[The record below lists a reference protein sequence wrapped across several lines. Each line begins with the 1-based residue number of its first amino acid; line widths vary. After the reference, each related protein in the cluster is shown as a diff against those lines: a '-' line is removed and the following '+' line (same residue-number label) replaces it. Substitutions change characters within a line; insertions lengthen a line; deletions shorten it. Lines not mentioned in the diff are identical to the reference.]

1 MAWLLPSNRPFHA
14 RGKGPKMSNP
24 SLNDGHRR
32 SLLRRQGS
40 RRQVSKRQVSGHHP
54 VSDVYQ
60 LGIHPSG
67 SNQLIHDGHRVTPCA
82 KGLQVDIGWRLT

>member
-1 MAWLLPSNRPFHA
+1 MARLLPSNRSSHA
-14 RGKGPKMSNP
+14 RGKEPATSNP
-24 SLNDGHRR
+24 SLDDGNRR
-32 SLLRRQGS
+32 SLLRRQGP
-40 RRQVSKRQVSGHHP
+40 RRQVSGHHP

-82 KGLQVDIGWRLT
+82 KRLQVDIGWRLP